1 MSDGLSPVFK
11 PASKGTMPEK
21 DEIITTKELTLHMGP
36 QHPSSHGV
44 LHMVLEMQGER
55 ILKAEPDIGY
65 LHRGTEKIAE
75 NLLYHQFVPY
85 TDRLD
90 YMCAMSNNL
99 AYVQAVEKLM
109 GLEIPERAKY
119 IRVIAAELSRIAGH
133 LLGIGAWAVD
143 LGAMS
148 ILLYAVREREIVL
161 DIFEMLCGARM
172 TLTYLRIGGVRY
184 DFTEECKEACRNLIN
199 IIPPRI
205 DEYEAI
211 LTGNR
216 VWLGRNRNVGVLSA
230 DEAIDLGLSGP
241 ALRASGVKWDIRKD
255 EPYLVYDRLDFEVA
269 TGANGD
275 CYDRYM
281 VRLEEIRQS
290 LRIIGQCVCEMPE
303 GPFAVEMQEIVPPPK
318 TDVYR
323 NMENL
328 IHHFKYVSH
337 GFKVPRGEA
346 YSSIESPKGELGVY
360 IVSDGS
366 EKPYRL
372 KLRVPSFM
380 NLQTM
385 DRMCKGG
392 YFADVVAALSSL
404 DPVFGECDK

>member
-1 MSDGLSPVFK
+1 MMEDNN
-11 PASKGTMPEK
+11 EK
-21 DEIITTKELTLHMGP
+21 DLLATRELTLHLGP

-44 LHMVLEMQGER
+44 LHLIVDLQGEMVTNCR
-55 ILKAEPDIGY
+55 PDIGY

-99 AYVQAVEKLM
+99 AYVSAVEKL
-109 GLEIPERAKY
+109 LEIEVPERAQY

-133 LLGIGAWAVD
+133 LISVGAWAVD

-148 ILLYAVREREIVL
+148 ILLYAVREREMLL
-161 DIFEMLCGARM
+161 DIFEKLCGARM
-172 TLTYLRIGGVRY
+172 THSYLRVGGVRY
-184 DFTEECKEACRNLIN
+184 DFNKVCREACEELLRVL
-199 IIPPRI
+199 PGRV
-205 DEYEAI
+205 DEYESI

-216 VWLGRNRNVGVLSA
+216 IWLDRNRGVGYISPELAVSM
-230 DEAIDLGLSGP
+230 GLSGP
-241 ALRASGVKWDIRKD
+241 ALRASGVKWDIRRD

-269 TGANGD
+269 TGESGD
-275 CYDRYM
+275 CFDRYI
-281 VRLEEIRQS
+281 VRLVEIRQS
-290 LRIIGQCVCEMPE
+290 LRIIEQCLAELPD
-303 GPFAVEMQEIVPPPK
+303 GPINIDIPEIVPPPK
-318 TDVYR
+318 QDVYK

-337 GFKVPRGEA
+337 GFKVPEGEV
-346 YSSIESPKGELGVY
+346 YSAVEAPKGELGVF

-366 EKPYRL
+366 ERPYRL
-372 KLRVPSFM
+372 KIRAPSFM
-380 NLQTM
+380 NLQTLG
-385 DRMCKGG
+385 RVVKGL
-392 YFADVVAALSSL
+392 YLADVIAVLSSL

>member
-1 MSDGLSPVFK
+1 MIENDNENELL
-11 PASKGTMPEK
+11 A
-21 DEIITTKELTLHMGP
+21 TKELTLHLGP

-44 LHMVLEMQGER
+44 LHLIVGLQGEMVTSCR
-55 ILKAEPDIGY
+55 PDIGY

-99 AYVQAVEKLM
+99 AYVSAVEKL
-109 GLEIPERAKY
+109 LEIEVPERAKY

-133 LLGIGAWAVD
+133 LIGIGAWAVD

-148 ILLYAVREREIVL
+148 ILLYAIREREIVL
-161 DIFEMLCGARM
+161 DIFEKLCGARM
-172 TLTYLRIGGVRY
+172 THSYLRVGGVRY
-184 DFTEECKEACRNLIN
+184 EFNKVCRDACEDLVKVL
-199 IIPPRI
+199 PGRI

-216 VWLGRNRNVGVLSA
+216 IWLDRNKGVGRISA
-230 DEAIDLGLSGP
+230 DLAIGMGLSGP

-255 EPYLVYDRLDFEVA
+255 EPYLVYDRLDFDVA
-269 TGANGD
+269 TGENGD
-275 CYDRYM
+275 CFDRYM
-281 VRLEEIRQS
+281 VRIVEIRQS
-290 LRIIGQCVCEMPE
+290 LRIIEQCLSEMPD
-303 GPFAVEMQEIVPPPK
+303 GPFTADLPEIVPPPK
-318 TDVYR
+318 QDVYK

-337 GFKVPRGEA
+337 GFKVPAGEA
-346 YSSIESPKGELGVY
+346 YASIEAPKGELGVF

-366 EKPYRL
+366 ERPYRL
-372 KLRVPSFM
+372 KIRAPSFM
-380 NLQTM
+380 NLQTLG
-385 DRMCKGG
+385 RAVKGL
-392 YFADVVAALSSL
+392 YLADVIAVLSSL

>member
-1 MSDGLSPVFK
+1 MIATQG
-11 PASKGTMPEK
+11 
-21 DEIITTKELTLHMGP
+21 ITIHMGP
-36 QHPSSHGV
+36 QHPSTHGV
-44 LHMVLEMQGER
+44 LHLVLDLQGEKIVR
-55 ILKAEPDIGY
+55 AEPDIGY

-99 AYVQAVEKLM
+99 AYVQAVEKLL
-109 GLEIPERAKY
+109 GIEITERAKH

-133 LLGIGAWAVD
+133 LMAIGAWALD

-172 TLTYLRIGGVRY
+172 TLSYLRVGGVRY
-184 DFTEECKEACRNLIN
+184 DFTDGCKEACEKMLEIL
-199 IIPPRI
+199 PGRI
-205 DEYEAI
+205 SEYERI
-211 LTGNR
+211 LLGNR
-216 VWLGRNRNVGVLSA
+216 VWVDRNRGVGVISA
-230 DEAIDLGLSGP
+230 EEAINLGLSGP

-255 EPYLVYDRLDFEVA
+255 EPYLIYDRFDFDVPVG
-269 TGANGD
+269 TNGD
-275 CYDRYM
+275 CFDRY
-281 VRLEEIRQS
+281 VIRIEEIKQS
-290 LRIIGQCVCEMPE
+290 MRIIRQALRDLPE
-303 GPFAVEMQEIVPPPK
+303 GPFNVDMPELVPPPK
-318 TDVYR
+318 PDVYN

-337 GFKVPRGEA
+337 GFKVPKGEV
-346 YSSIESPKGELGVY
+346 YSSIEAPKGELGVY

-372 KLRVPSFM
+372 KLRVPSFH
-380 NLQTM
+380 NLQTVRHM
-385 DRMCKGG
+385 SKGM
-392 YFADVVAALSSL
+392 YLADVVAIISSL